1 MRDYLLRA
9 AEDLLEQ
16 VALTPGRRGLPL
28 TDRIARERE
37 MKFLAVARAAQ
48 AADESVVAAAI
59 VRAACYAVVTARGA

>member
-1 MRDYLLRA
+1 
-9 AEDLLEQ
+9 
-16 VALTPGRRGLPL
+16 L